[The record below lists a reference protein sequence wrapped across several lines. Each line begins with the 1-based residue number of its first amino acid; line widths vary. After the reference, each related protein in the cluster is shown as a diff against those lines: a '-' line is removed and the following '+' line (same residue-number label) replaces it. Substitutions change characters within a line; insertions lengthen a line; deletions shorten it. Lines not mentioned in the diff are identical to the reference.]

1 MYVHLLAFEMLG
13 GEEEKKN
20 AIDFTGL
27 FALGFFFFFFVY
39 EQSLIISNLL
49 LIIPQ

>member
-27 FALGFFFFFFVY
+27 FALGFLFFFLY
-39 EQSLIISNLL
+39 MNKAW
-49 LIIPQ
+49 